1 MIKVQKRH
9 KRWNKIVSPFISKYL
24 EKQFGYTFEKCDIK
38 PPFLVLANHTTDY
51 DAFFITKSF
60 SDHLYFVMSDHVSSI
75 PVAGKLIRH
84 LVSPIPITKS
94 TNDATTVRNVMSVIA
109 QGAPVALFPEGNKSF
124 SGEMSEMKHSIAKL
138 VKKLNVPVVIYNITG
153 GYFSSPRWTKN
164 KRKGHVHGFVRK
176 ILNPEEF
183 QKMSDMELFE
193 SIKTNLRVNA
203 YEVQEEQKQRFVG
216 ENLAQNIETLLYV
229 CPKCQK
235 FSTLH
240 GNGDTFK
247 CSECDFEGTLD
258 EFGFVHSNQTEM
270 TRLDEFDKKQ
280 KEFVK
285 SIDFSSLDENEVITK
300 DSGFVVKKKINNYK
314 SKKVGEFT
322 FTCFKNRFELEN
334 KKQKITIPFEEIAG
348 YALEGVNGIQ
358 LHLKD
363 ETIYRFQN
371 EYTIS
376 GLKYLNIYCAITG
389 VEMRF

>member
-1 MIKVQKRH
+1 MVKVRKRH
-9 KRWNKIVSPFISKYL
+9 KMWNKVVSPFISKYL
-24 EKQFGYTFEKCDIK
+24 TKQFNYTFDKCDIK
-38 PPFLVLANHTTDY
+38 APFLVLANHTTDY

-75 PVAGKLIRH
+75 PFVGKLIRH

-94 TNDATTVRNVMSVIA
+94 TNDATTVRNIMSVIS

-138 VKKLNVPVVIYNITG
+138 AKKLKVPVVIYNITG
-153 GYFSSPRWTKN
+153 GYFCSPRWTKN
-164 KRKGHVHGFVRK
+164 KRKGHVHGSVKK
-176 ILNPEEF
+176 ILLPEEIE
-183 QKMSDMELFE
+183 KMTDGELFDV
-193 SIKTNLRVNA
+193 IKKNLRVSA
-203 YEVQEEQKQRFVG
+203 YEIQETQKQQFVG

-229 CPKCQK
+229 CPKCHC
-235 FSTLH
+235 FSSLH
-240 GNGDTFK
+240 GEGNKFCCDK
-247 CSECDFEGTLD
+247 CDFESSID
-258 EFGFVHSNQTEM
+258 EYGYLHNEYFS
-270 TRLDEFDKKQ
+270 RLDQFDKWQ

-285 SIDFSSLDENEVITK
+285 NIDYSAFDENQAITK
-300 DSGFVVKKKINNYK
+300 DSGFIIKKKVDNYK
-314 SKKVGEFT
+314 SKKVGKFEFA
-322 FTCFKNRFELEN
+322 CYKNRFELVN
-334 KKQKITIPFEEIAG
+334 DKQKITIPFDEIAG

-363 ETIYRFQN
+363 ETIFRFQN